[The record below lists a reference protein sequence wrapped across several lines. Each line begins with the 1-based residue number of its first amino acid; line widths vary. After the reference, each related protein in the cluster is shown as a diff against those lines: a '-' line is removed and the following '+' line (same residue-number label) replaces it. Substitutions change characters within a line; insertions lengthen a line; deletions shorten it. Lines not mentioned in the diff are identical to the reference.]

1 MRCER
6 VWAIADNTFKERNKA
21 KIKDSVAN
29 FSSRIGFF
37 CQQNRIRKIT
47 YIVNKSHG
55 KTRHIVHTFY
65 DSLKLSVLYS
75 KKSIYK
81 PITKREKA
89 ITEEFRRLQKKIV
102 GRTGFMS
109 DVRAILME
117 RLELSL
123 KDVLSTAVYYCFNF
137 GGSNPFTILYGQ

>member
-29 FSSRIGFF
+29 FSSRINFF

-102 GRTGFMS
+102 ERGLCLTFVRYSWS
-109 DVRAILME
+109 DW
-117 RLELSL
+117 S
-123 KDVLSTAVYYCFNF
+123 FH
-137 GGSNPFTILYGQ
+137 